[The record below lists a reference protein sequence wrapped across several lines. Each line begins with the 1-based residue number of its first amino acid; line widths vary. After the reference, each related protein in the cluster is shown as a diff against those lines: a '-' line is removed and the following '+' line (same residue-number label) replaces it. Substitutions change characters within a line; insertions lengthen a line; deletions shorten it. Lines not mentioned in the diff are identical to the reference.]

1 MSHSTTPCSSRTQ
14 FNHNNDPRSKS
25 SLSSPSPVVSA
36 SSPNQ
41 EPSEKHAADT
51 RAADIDNDEDM
62 SKRNAQFK
70 PYPMREASIRTPSPR
85 ALLPKR
91 EMDSSSYASTHDSY
105 YNANYLTDNAHR
117 SSTASLEALQTPRY
131 YNGFASN
138 RTSLA
143 NTEGTLTNNRS
154 AWNDDRNRHVIPVKP
169 EKPRSRCLP
178 CFPCIRSTCGRCTLC
193 ICLLLLLIIIVLV
206 IVVFT
211 VFKLP
216 TVDYMGLEGDP
227 VFTLM
232 QGNTTFGVDLVANI
246 QVQNPNP
253 IGFNFESIVATAYYP
268 TYGPSIGGGNVSR
281 VNFPS
286 KSTRTIHFPLTVV
299 YDRRQDPGFKV
310 VQDLLTKC
318 GITGGNAG
326 QITIDYDLKVTIKI
340 IGISFSPAIKN
351 QKTNFDCPAN
361 IGDIAK
367 GIPGAIGDLIGGIIG
382 SELDG
387 IASFLPPGFAS
398 LEDYLVCLQS
408 FLDRCEPITSLMIVD
423 YFTTNSWE
431 SRMPQEWREAFESKK
446 GKLSSL
452 DLMELVSLG
461 RLREFNA
468 PPAGSDGSS
477 SNGSIHAAD
486 TTLGDQDD
494 GPQDWPESL
503 KDFVRMVKELS
514 INRTL
519 DPDYAKFKD
528 TLDIHLIP
536 GMSPKK
542 LHEVE
547 ILSGL
552 MASYAK
558 EHSIRSVID
567 LGAGQGY
574 LSRVLAFQHQLCV
587 LGVDSNTIQTCGAQ
601 TTQKRTEKLFVNK
614 TKLKR
619 AGGGSKKASKQSRLA
634 AAAAS
639 SASQSQSPSP
649 AVSPPPAAA
658 AMASI
663 AEAATT
669 AATTILSTVSTDSD
683 SFLDTSS
690 GPSSNPLT
698 QQTAELSFGGP
709 VDKVCKKLKTEES
722 RSRSSSPATDSCGGD
737 SSGSGTGGGVAKKA
751 SRSRRSKTRK
761 TEDVSPIPSS
771 ELNLHSNSMAS
782 SSSSSSN
789 AGPESKARAAKR
801 GISNTQVST
810 SAATM
815 ASATG
820 DARSATLTSQKTID
834 SSNDPSLAATPGSNF
849 QLQHITH
856 HITAATL
863 PTLLKEHFP
872 KKSKVVSNDHD
883 NNGDTEGAE
892 RALLGEGESDM
903 DDEEGRWT
911 LCGLHACGD
920 LTSNMIK
927 LFLESSATCLFSV
940 GCCYHWITERYDRD
954 GNIVISDGTHGF
966 PLSAAFNRYKAHLG
980 EHAKM
985 IACQSPERWLK
996 YQKESEDAIHGHYF
1010 RALLHKLM
1018 VERGLYP
1025 GPPTTA
1031 PVLGRMGKHRLRGFP
1046 HYLAT
1051 ALNRLSLPAD
1061 AIRPEEAQAAYEEFL
1076 EKDLYRIG
1084 ILWALRTMLGPLFEG
1099 MILLDRATYLH
1110 ENVVGNHLQS
1120 PHANKKK
1127 ASVQLV
1133 AGFDVVESPRNMILI
1148 ALKD

>member
-1 MSHSTTPCSSRTQ
+1 MDIDQPDKTEPMHTPTFPPPCSS
-14 FNHNNDPRSKS
+14 P
-25 SLSSPSPVVSA
+25 
-36 SSPNQ
+36 
-41 EPSEKHAADT
+41 
-51 RAADIDNDEDM
+51 
-62 SKRNAQFK
+62 
-70 PYPMREASIRTPSPR
+70 
-85 ALLPKR
+85 
-91 EMDSSSYASTHDSY
+91 
-105 YNANYLTDNAHR
+105 
-117 SSTASLEALQTPRY
+117 
-131 YNGFASN
+131 
-138 RTSLA
+138 
-143 NTEGTLTNNRS
+143 
-154 AWNDDRNRHVIPVKP
+154 
-169 EKPRSRCLP
+169 
-178 CFPCIRSTCGRCTLC
+178 
-193 ICLLLLLIIIVLV
+193 
-206 IVVFT
+206 
-211 VFKLP
+211 
-216 TVDYMGLEGDP
+216 
-227 VFTLM
+227 
-232 QGNTTFGVDLVANI
+232 
-246 QVQNPNP
+246 
-253 IGFNFESIVATAYYP
+253 
-268 TYGPSIGGGNVSR
+268 
-281 VNFPS
+281 
-286 KSTRTIHFPLTVV
+286 
-299 YDRRQDPGFKV
+299 
-310 VQDLLTKC
+310 
-318 GITGGNAG
+318 
-326 QITIDYDLKVTIKI
+326 
-340 IGISFSPAIKN
+340 
-351 QKTNFDCPAN
+351 
-361 IGDIAK
+361 
-367 GIPGAIGDLIGGIIG
+367 
-382 SELDG
+382 ELDG

-398 LEDYLVCLQS
+398 LEDYLACLQS

-431 SRMPQEWREAFESKK
+431 SRMPQEWRKAFESKK

-461 RLREFNA
+461 RLRDYNA
-468 PPAGSDGSS
+468 PPAGSDGSLS
-477 SNGSIHAAD
+477 DGTI
-486 TTLGDQDD
+486 LGEQED

-503 KDFVRMVKELS
+503 KDFVRMVKALS

-528 TLDIHLIP
+528 TLDIHLTP

-552 MASYAK
+552 MASYAQ

-614 TKLKR
+614 TRQKR
-619 AGGGSKKASKQSRLA
+619 AGGGAGKKASKQNRL
-634 AAAAS
+634 AAAS
-639 SASQSQSPSP
+639 SASQSHSPSP
-649 AVSPPPAAA
+649 AVSPPPTTA
-658 AMASI
+658 

-669 AATTILSTVSTDSD
+669 EATANVPTAVPTDFD
-683 SFLDTSS
+683 LTLDTSS
-690 GPSSNPLT
+690 APLHPLT
-698 QQTAELSFGGP
+698 QPPAQLSLESP
-709 VDKVCKKLKTEES
+709 VDKVCKKLKMEES
-722 RSRSSSPATDSCGGD
+722 RSRSSSPATDSCGGN
-737 SSGSGTGGGVAKKA
+737 SSGGGGVTKKP
-751 SRSRRSKTRK
+751 SRSRSL
-761 TEDVSPIPSS
+761 PSDHTTF
-771 ELNLHSNSMAS
+771 L
-782 SSSSSSN
+782 N
-789 AGPESKARAAKR
+789 AGPESKAGAAKR
-801 GISNTQVST
+801 GKSNTPVST
-810 SAATM
+810 QVAAE
-815 ASATG
+815 APTG
-820 DARSATLTSQKTID
+820 DISTRLTGQKTID

-872 KKSKVVSNDHD
+872 KTSKKAVPNDHD
-883 NNGDTEGAE
+883 NNGDMEGAE
-892 RALLGEGESDM
+892 KALQGEGESEM

-1025 GPPTTA
+1025 GPPTIA
-1031 PVLGRMGKHRLRGFP
+1031 PVLGRMGKHRLKGFP

-1051 ALNRLSLPAD
+1051 ALHRLSLPAD

-1099 MILLDRATYLH
+1099 MILLDRATYLY
-1110 ENVVGNHLQS
+1110 ENVVGNNVQC
-1120 PHANKKK
+1120 PHSNSNNSNNKKK

>member
-1 MSHSTTPCSSRTQ
+1 
-14 FNHNNDPRSKS
+14 
-25 SLSSPSPVVSA
+25 
-36 SSPNQ
+36 
-41 EPSEKHAADT
+41 
-51 RAADIDNDEDM
+51 
-62 SKRNAQFK
+62 
-70 PYPMREASIRTPSPR
+70 
-85 ALLPKR
+85 
-91 EMDSSSYASTHDSY
+91 
-105 YNANYLTDNAHR
+105 
-117 SSTASLEALQTPRY
+117 
-131 YNGFASN
+131 
-138 RTSLA
+138 
-143 NTEGTLTNNRS
+143 
-154 AWNDDRNRHVIPVKP
+154 
-169 EKPRSRCLP
+169 
-178 CFPCIRSTCGRCTLC
+178 
-193 ICLLLLLIIIVLV
+193 
-206 IVVFT
+206 
-211 VFKLP
+211 
-216 TVDYMGLEGDP
+216 
-227 VFTLM
+227 
-232 QGNTTFGVDLVANI
+232 
-246 QVQNPNP
+246 
-253 IGFNFESIVATAYYP
+253 
-268 TYGPSIGGGNVSR
+268 
-281 VNFPS
+281 
-286 KSTRTIHFPLTVV
+286 
-299 YDRRQDPGFKV
+299 
-310 VQDLLTKC
+310 
-318 GITGGNAG
+318 
-326 QITIDYDLKVTIKI
+326 
-340 IGISFSPAIKN
+340 
-351 QKTNFDCPAN
+351 
-361 IGDIAK
+361 
-367 GIPGAIGDLIGGIIG
+367 
-382 SELDG
+382 
-387 IASFLPPGFAS
+387 
-398 LEDYLVCLQS
+398 
-408 FLDRCEPITSLMIVD
+408 MIVD

-431 SRMPQEWREAFESKK
+431 FRMPQEWREAFESKK

-461 RLREFNA
+461 RLRDYNA
-468 PPAGSDGSS
+468 PPAGTDAFS
-477 SNGSIHAAD
+477 SNGSAHTDD
-486 TTLGDQDD
+486 TTLGEQED
-494 GPQDWPESL
+494 GPKDWPESL

-619 AGGGSKKASKQSRLA
+619 AGGGGSKKASKQSRL
-634 AAAAS
+634 AAS

-649 AVSPPPAAA
+649 AVSPPPTAAPTE
-658 AMASI
+658 ASI
-663 AEAATT
+663 TEVATT
-669 AATTILSTVSTDSD
+669 AAAVATILTTVATDHDST
-683 SFLDTSS
+683 LDTPLALSS
-690 GPSSNPLT
+690 PST
-698 QQTAELSFGGP
+698 QQAAELSFESP

-722 RSRSSSPATDSCGGD
+722 RSRSSSPATDSCGGN
-737 SSGSGTGGGVAKKA
+737 SSGGGGVAKKP

-761 TEDVSPIPSS
+761 TEDVSHIPSS
-771 ELNLHSNSMAS
+771 ELNLNSTNVTS
-782 SSSSSSN
+782 SR
-789 AGPESKARAAKR
+789 AGSELKAGGAKR
-801 GISNTQVST
+801 GKSNTPAST
-810 SAATM
+810 QARTAAM
-815 ASATG
+815 APAAADASMPLTG
-820 DARSATLTSQKTID
+820 QKTID

-872 KKSKVVSNDHD
+872 KKSKAASSDNL
-883 NNGDTEGAE
+883 NNGDSENAE
-892 RALLGEGESDM
+892 KAPQGEGEGEM

-940 GCCYHWITERYDRD
+940 GCCYHWITERYDSA

-1010 RALLHKLM
+1010 RALLH
-1018 VERGLYP
+1018 
-1025 GPPTTA
+1025 
-1031 PVLGRMGKHRLRGFP
+1031 HRLRGFP

-1051 ALNRLSLPAD
+1051 ALHRLSLPAD
-1061 AIRPEEAQAAYEEFL
+1061 AIRPEEAQAAYEQFL

-1110 ENVVGNHLQS
+1110 ENVVGSNNGSDNDASQ
-1120 PHANKKK
+1120 KK

>member
-1 MSHSTTPCSSRTQ
+1 MDIDLPAKTEPMHTPTVPPPCS
-14 FNHNNDPRSKS
+14 H
-25 SLSSPSPVVSA
+25 
-36 SSPNQ
+36 
-41 EPSEKHAADT
+41 
-51 RAADIDNDEDM
+51 
-62 SKRNAQFK
+62 
-70 PYPMREASIRTPSPR
+70 
-85 ALLPKR
+85 
-91 EMDSSSYASTHDSY
+91 
-105 YNANYLTDNAHR
+105 
-117 SSTASLEALQTPRY
+117 
-131 YNGFASN
+131 
-138 RTSLA
+138 
-143 NTEGTLTNNRS
+143 
-154 AWNDDRNRHVIPVKP
+154 
-169 EKPRSRCLP
+169 
-178 CFPCIRSTCGRCTLC
+178 
-193 ICLLLLLIIIVLV
+193 
-206 IVVFT
+206 
-211 VFKLP
+211 
-216 TVDYMGLEGDP
+216 
-227 VFTLM
+227 
-232 QGNTTFGVDLVANI
+232 
-246 QVQNPNP
+246 
-253 IGFNFESIVATAYYP
+253 
-268 TYGPSIGGGNVSR
+268 
-281 VNFPS
+281 
-286 KSTRTIHFPLTVV
+286 
-299 YDRRQDPGFKV
+299 
-310 VQDLLTKC
+310 
-318 GITGGNAG
+318 
-326 QITIDYDLKVTIKI
+326 
-340 IGISFSPAIKN
+340 
-351 QKTNFDCPAN
+351 
-361 IGDIAK
+361 
-367 GIPGAIGDLIGGIIG
+367 
-382 SELDG
+382 ELGG

-398 LEDYLVCLQS
+398 LEDYLARLQS
-408 FLDRCEPITSLMIVD
+408 FLERCEPITSLMIVD

-431 SRMPQEWREAFESKK
+431 TRMPQEWREAFESKK

-461 RLREFNA
+461 KLRDYNA
-468 PPAGSDGSS
+468 PPAGLEPSS
-477 SNGSIHAAD
+477 PNGSTDEANM
-486 TTLGDQDD
+486 TLLGEQEE

-503 KDFVRMVKELS
+503 KEFVRMVQELS

-558 EHSIRSVID
+558 EHNIRSVID

-619 AGGGSKKASKQSRLA
+619 AGGGGSKKASKQSRQA
-634 AAAAS
+634 AAATTAAAAS
-639 SASQSQSPSP
+639 SSQPQSPSQTPSP
-649 AVSPPPAAA
+649 AVSPPPPPSPAVAVA
-658 AMASI
+658 VAPTAVPTES
-663 AEAATT
+663 ATVNRVTMPCT
-669 AATTILSTVSTDSD
+669 AVANSD
-683 SFLDTSS
+683 LTLD
-690 GPSSNPLT
+690 PSSAPSLFT
-698 QQTAELSFGGP
+698 QQATESSFESP
-709 VDKVCKKLKTEES
+709 VDKVCKKLKTEKS
-722 RSRSSSPATDSCGGD
+722 RSRSSSPATDSCGGN
-737 SSGSGTGGGVAKKA
+737 GSGGGSGGVAKKP
-751 SRSRRSKTRK
+751 SRSRRSRTRK
-761 TEDVSPIPSS
+761 TEDVSPIPNSP
-771 ELNLHSNSMAS
+771 LNLHSANHNNNNNNSGS
-782 SSSSSSN
+782 SIASSN
-789 AGPESKARAAKR
+789 AGIESKAGATKR
-801 GISNTQVST
+801 GKSNTPASTST
-810 SAATM
+810 SAM
-815 ASATG
+815 ASATANADG
-820 DARSATLTSQKTID
+820 QPLLTGRQKTID

-856 HITAATL
+856 TITAATL

-872 KKSKVVSNDHD
+872 KKSKAVSENDPDHKKGD
-883 NNGDTEGAE
+883 NTTTENNVEKAFQGEGGDGD
-892 RALLGEGESDM
+892 GEGEM
-903 DDEEGRWT
+903 EDEEGRWT

-1051 ALNRLSLPAD
+1051 ALHRLSLPAD

-1099 MILLDRATYLH
+1099 MILLDRATYLY
-1110 ENVVGNHLQS
+1110 ENVVGNNNNNNNNNNNS
-1120 PHANKKK
+1120 PHSNRKK